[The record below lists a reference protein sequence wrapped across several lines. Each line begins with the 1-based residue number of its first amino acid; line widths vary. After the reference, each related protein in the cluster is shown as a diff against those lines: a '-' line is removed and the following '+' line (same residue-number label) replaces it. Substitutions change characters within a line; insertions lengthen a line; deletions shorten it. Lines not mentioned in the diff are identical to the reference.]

1 MIPRLWCYL
10 TKSYLRI
17 LTLSLCAFVGV
28 LIVMRLQE
36 IARFATSGASLT
48 KVLLFAGLQIPYI
61 LPLAVPISCLIATFL
76 LFQRLSSSHELT
88 ALRSCGIG
96 IGSLKTPLIY
106 LATCVSLLN
115 FTLASEIG
123 PLCRGL
129 SKELIVGV
137 VKANP
142 LFLLQRDSL
151 IKLKNAYYHIG
162 NLKGNTCAQDILLV
176 TRNGANDTMTLIVAK
191 ELNVK
196 DSLLLGDQVAFISS
210 IDARKS
216 TPEFKGFDHLM
227 IENQAHMYTQSEPL
241 TEFLQLVG
249 WETNI
254 NYLQL
259 HNLLAY
265 SVAKDRPFFE
275 NTGTIFEIARR
286 LSIGLAPLTLTLLGI
301 AYGIHIGRRP
311 SKKGLMITG
320 FLTALFLSAFIAAKS
335 FEDLIIPAITVFLTP
350 HLLIITLALRKI
362 ASIDRGIE

>member
-48 KVLLFAGLQIPYI
+48 KVLLFAALQIPYI
-61 LPLAVPISCLIATFL
+61 LPLAMPISCLIATFL

-96 IGSLKTPLIY
+96 IGTLKTPLIY

-115 FTLASEIG
+115 FTIASEIG
-123 PLCRGL
+123 PHCRAL
-129 SKELIVGV
+129 SKELIVEV

-162 NLKGNTCAQDILLV
+162 NLKGNSCAKDILLA
-176 TRNGANDTMTLIVAK
+176 TRNGSNDTMTLIVAK

-196 DSLLLGDQVAFISS
+196 NSLLIGDQVAFISS
-210 IDARKS
+210 IEAHNT
-216 TPEFKGFDHLM
+216 TPGFDHLM
-227 IENQAHMYTQSEPL
+227 IENQTHMETPSEPL
-241 TEFLQLVG
+241 TDFLQLVG
-249 WETNI
+249 WETHI
-254 NYLQL
+254 NYLRL
-259 HNLLAY
+259 HDLLAY
-265 SVAKDRPFFE
+265 SAAKGKPLLA
-275 NTGTIFEIARR
+275 NSSVLYEIARR
-286 LSIGLAPLTLTLLGI
+286 FSIGLAPLTLTLLGL

-311 SKKGLMITG
+311 SKKGLMITAA
-320 FLTALFLSAFIAAKS
+320 LTALFLSAFIAAKS
-335 FEDLIIPAITVFLTP
+335 FEDLIIPAMTIFLIP
-350 HLLIITLALRKI
+350 HLLIITVAMRKI
-362 ASIDRGIE
+362 RSIDRGIE